1 MGKKSREEFQQK
13 MDALKKMQPWELGK
27 ELAATENSL
36 KDIQR
41 QKKLGAKVLTPG
53 LLHNLRIYRR
63 EILKLLRGGMT
74 IGKEKLP

>member
-1 MGKKSREEFQQK
+1 MGSKSREEFK
-13 MDALKKMQPWELGK
+13 RKLEAIKHMSPMELGK

-63 EILKLLRGGMT
+63 ELLKLLRG
-74 IGKEKLP
+74 